1 MNWKILVRNSK
12 YNRLVAIAGLVV
24 LIDQLSKA
32 IILKRLPLYH
42 SISVIPG
49 FFDITFILNPGG
61 AFGFLAGQPSILRHV
76 FFLGVSSLAV
86 CFIFILYRKIPQTH
100 SLLATAFALIIGGAV
115 GNLIDRV
122 RFEKVIDFLDFYLGK
137 YHWPAFNVADSA
149 ISVGMAI
156 FVYHLVFNKM
166 PD

>member
-1 MNWKILVRNSK
+1 MDWKILIGNSK
-12 YNRLVAIAGLVV
+12 YNRLMAIAGLVI

-32 IILKRLPLYH
+32 IILKSLPLHH
-42 SISVIPG
+42 SIPVIPG
-49 FFDITFILNPGG
+49 FFDITFIFNPGG

-76 FFLGVSSLAV
+76 FFLGATSMAI

-100 SLLATAFALIIGGAV
+100 SLLATAFALIMGGAV
-115 GNLIDRV
+115 GNLIDRF
-122 RFEKVIDFLDFYLGK
+122 RFEKVVDFLDFYLGK
-137 YHWPAFNVADSA
+137 HHWPAFNVADSA

-156 FVYHLVFNKM
+156 VVYHLVFNKM

>member
-1 MNWKILVRNSK
+1 MNWKILIRNSK

-32 IILKRLPLYH
+32 IILKSMPLHH
-42 SISVIPG
+42 SIPVIPG

-76 FFLGVSSLAV
+76 FFLGVSSMAV

-122 RFEKVIDFLDFYLGK
+122 RFEKVVDFLDFYLGK
-137 YHWPAFNVADSA
+137 YHWPAFNMADSA

>member
-1 MNWKILVRNSK
+1 MDWKNIFRSRK
-12 YNRLVAIAGLVV
+12 YARLAFIAGLVV
-24 LIDQLSKA
+24 LIDQFSKA
-32 IILKRLPLYH
+32 VILKSMPLHH

-49 FFDITFILNPGG
+49 FFNITFILNPGG
-61 AFGFLAGQPSILRHV
+61 AFGFLAGQPPLTRHV
-76 FFLGVSSLAV
+76 FFLGITSLAI
-86 CFIFILYRKIPQTH
+86 CFILVLYRKIPQTH
-100 SLLATAFALIIGGAV
+100 LLLAVAFALIIGGAV

-122 RFEKVIDFLDFYLGK
+122 RFEKVIDFLDFYLGN

-156 FVYHLVFNKM
+156 FIYHLVFNKM

>member
-1 MNWKILVRNSK
+1 MNWKILIRNSK
-12 YNRLVAIAGLVV
+12 YNRLVVIAGLVV

-32 IILKRLPLYH
+32 IILKRLPLHH
-42 SISVIPG
+42 SIPVIPG
-49 FFDITFILNPGG
+49 FFDITFIFNPGG

-76 FFLGVSSLAV
+76 FFLGVSSMAV
-86 CFIFILYRKIPQTH
+86 CFVFILYRKIPQTH
-100 SLLATAFALIIGGAV
+100 LLLATAFALIIGGAV

-122 RFEKVIDFLDFYLGK
+122 RFEKVVDFLDFYLGK

>member
-1 MNWKILVRNSK
+1 MDLKNLFRNRK
-12 YNRLVAIAGLVV
+12 YTRLAFVAGLVL

-32 IILKRLPLYH
+32 IILKRLPLH
-42 SISVIPG
+42 QSISVIPG
-49 FFDITFILNPGG
+49 FFDLTFILNPGG
-61 AFGFLAGQPSILRHV
+61 AFGFLAGQHSNLRHV
-76 FFLGVSSLAV
+76 FFLGVTSIAI

-100 SLLATAFALIIGGAV
+100 RLLQAAFAMIIGGAV

-122 RFEKVIDFLDFYLGK
+122 RFEKVIDFLDFYLGT

>member
-1 MNWKILVRNSK
+1 MDWKNIFKNRK
-12 YNRLVAIAGLVV
+12 YNRLAVIAGMIVLV
-24 LIDQLSKA
+24 DQLSKA
-32 IILKRLPLYH
+32 VILKSMPLHH
-42 SISVIPG
+42 SIPVIPG
-49 FFDITFILNPGG
+49 FFDITFIFNPGG
-61 AFGFLAGQPSILRHV
+61 AFGFLADQHPLLRHV
-76 FFLGVSSLAV
+76 FFLGMTSMAI
-86 CFIFILYRKIPQTH
+86 CFIFFLYRKIPPTH

-122 RFEKVIDFLDFYLGK
+122 RFEKVVDFLDFYLGT

>member
-1 MNWKILVRNSK
+1 MDWKILVRNSK
-12 YNRLVAIAGLVV
+12 YNRLVVIAGLVV
-24 LIDQLSKA
+24 LVDQLSKA
-32 IILKRLPLYH
+32 IILKRLPLHH
-42 SISVIPG
+42 SIPVIPG
-49 FFDITFILNPGG
+49 FFDITFIFNPGG

-76 FFLGVSSLAV
+76 FFLGVTSMAI

-100 SLLATAFALIIGGAV
+100 SLLANAFALIIGGAV

-122 RFEKVIDFLDFYLGK
+122 RFEKVVDFLDFYLGK
-137 YHWPAFNVADSA
+137 HHWPAFNVADSA

-156 FVYHLVFNKM
+156 FVYHLIFNKI

>member
-1 MNWKILVRNSK
+1 MNWKIFDDKSK
-12 YNRLVAIAGLVV
+12 YNRLMAIAGLVI

-32 IILKRLPLYH
+32 IILKSMPLHH
-42 SISVIPG
+42 SIPVIPG
-49 FFDITFILNPGG
+49 FFDITFIFNPGG

-76 FFLGVSSLAV
+76 FFLGVTSAAI
-86 CFIFILYRKIPQTH
+86 CFIFILYLKIPHTH
-100 SLLATAFALIIGGAV
+100 SLLSNAFALILGGAV
-115 GNLIDRV
+115 GNLIDRI
-122 RFEKVIDFLDFYLGK
+122 RFEKVVDFLDFYLGK

>member
-1 MNWKILVRNSK
+1 MDWKILIGNSK
-12 YNRLVAIAGLVV
+12 YNRLMAIAGLVI

-32 IILKRLPLYH
+32 IILKSLPLHH
-42 SISVIPG
+42 SIPVIPG
-49 FFDITFILNPGG
+49 FFDITFIFNPGG

-76 FFLGVSSLAV
+76 FFLGATSMAI

-100 SLLATAFALIIGGAV
+100 SLLATAFALIMGGAV
-115 GNLIDRV
+115 GNLIDRF
-122 RFEKVIDFLDFYLGK
+122 RFEKVVDFLDFYLGK
-137 YHWPAFNVADSA
+137 HHWPAFNVADSA

>member
-1 MNWKILVRNSK
+1 MDWKILVGNRK
-12 YNRLVAIAGLVV
+12 YSRLVAIAGLIV
-24 LIDQLSKA
+24 LLDQLSKA
-32 IILKRLPLYH
+32 IILKSMPLHH

-49 FFDITFILNPGG
+49 FFDITFIFNPGG
-61 AFGFLAGQPSILRHV
+61 AFGFLAGQHSILRHV
-76 FFLGVSSLAV
+76 FFLGATSLAI

-100 SLLATAFALIIGGAV
+100 SLLANAFALIIGGAV

-122 RFEKVIDFLDFYLGK
+122 RFEKVVDFLDFYLGK

-149 ISVGMAI
+149 ISVGMVI
-156 FVYHLVFNKM
+156 FVYHLIFNKI